1 MTLDPTQIDKV
12 SNDLRSFFRA
22 EFRSK
27 KIKKLDPAFYKNLTS
42 ALNSLNEEAEKSLKA
57 QDITSYMDLKKK
69 VSDLEKDFKALF
81 QRRFEK
87 IATLSIYPLDS
98 ELMNSLTPEE
108 KEFIVRLHNMMQ
120 DQQNL
125 LINKLASPLE
135 AKEEAVVQPE
145 KPLAAEKEPEAVE
158 GGGVETLEESPG
170 QKEPEYALVR
180 IFGDQPPIAQPDRDY
195 YLRDNDLVYLP
206 EQFADILIKRKAAQ
220 LVSLPDIS

>member
-1 MTLDPTQIDKV
+1 MSLDPTQIDKV
-12 SNDLRSFFRA
+12 ANELRSFFRA

-27 KIKKLDPAFYKNLTS
+27 KIKKLDPAFYKNVTS
-42 ALNSLNEEAEKSLKA
+42 ALDSLNEEAEKSLKA
-57 QDITSYMDLKKK
+57 QDITAYMDLKKR

-125 LINKLASPLE
+125 LINKLPPPQE
-135 AKEEAVVQPE
+135 TKEEAP
-145 KPLAAEKEPEAVE
+145 KPVEKER
-158 GGGVETLEESPG
+158 ETVLEPAEEESVA
-170 QKEPEYALVR
+170 EPLQEEPATEGKSEFMLVR
-180 IFGDQPPIAQPDRDY
+180 ILGDQPPIAQPDRDY
-195 YLRDNDLVYLP
+195 YLHENDLVYLP
-206 EQFADILIKRKAAQ
+206 EQFADILIKRKAA
-220 LVSLPDIS
+220 LRVDLP

>member
-12 SNDLRSFFRA
+12 ASDLRSFFRA

-27 KIKKLDPAFYKNLTS
+27 KIKKLDPAFYKNVTS
-42 ALNSLNEEAEKSLKA
+42 ALDSLNEEAEKSLKA
-57 QDITSYMDLKKK
+57 QDITSYMDLKKR

-98 ELMNSLTPEE
+98 ELMNTLTPEE

-125 LINKLASPLE
+125 LINKLPAPQE
-135 AKEEAVVQPE
+135 PKEEAQVKPE
-145 KPLAAEKEPEAVE
+145 KPLAPAKEPESEEEEEPA
-158 GGGVETLEESPG
+158 LEEPLE
-170 QKEPEYALVR
+170 QKGSEYALVR

-195 YLRDNDLVYLP
+195 YLHDNDLVYLP
-206 EQFADILIKRKAAQ
+206 EPFADILINRKAAQ
-220 LVSLPDIS
+220 RVSLPDIS